1 LCGKAHRGQL
11 LRVRGILRPAR
22 RRDNVRRAPALICNA
37 LNVSRR
43 QRPCARLARQPAF
56 CEIKGLAREERTS
69 EDTALDSPKYLA
81 FLSYSHRDAQWG
93 SWLHKALES
102 YRPPKQLIGKLTAR
116 GAVPKRLVPIF
127 RDREELASATDLGTV
142 INQALE
148 QSGSQ
153 IVICSPTAARSR
165 WVNEEILAFK
175 RLGRED
181 RIFCLIV
188 GGEPNASDDPAHAD
202 EECFPP
208 ALRYRLGPDGKL
220 SGERTEP
227 IAADARPG
235 KDGRFNEKLKL
246 IAGILGVGFDALR
259 QREQSRRQRQLFAIA
274 SGALAG
280 MVITSG
286 LATAALIARA
296 TAQRQTVIAKREAE
310 TARQTTAFL
319 VDLFRISDPSEAR
332 GNSMTAREVL
342 DKGSERIAT
351 QLTNQPQ
358 IQATLMDT
366 LGTVYM
372 GLGLYGQ
379 AKPLLDSAVTQRQ
392 KLSPAEPGELALS
405 LSHVGDLQTFRAEY
419 PDADKAYRQAIA
431 LQRALPA
438 ERRDNAALARSLYG
452 LGNEL
457 ENRGQFEDA
466 ERTLGEALT
475 LQQRLFKGANA
486 DTARTLQVL
495 AWAIRERDPNQAI
508 APMRRA
514 VAMQRELWGSEPYPD
529 YAAAVNDLGLLL
541 RDQGDY
547 DESERLLRE
556 ALAMERKLVG
566 EKHPELALSLNNLA
580 LVLWRKG
587 ALKDAESNYRQ
598 ALAMQRELLG
608 AVHPDVANTLN
619 NLAFVLYDSGDAQG
633 ALQNEAESL
642 AIYQKLFPGD
652 NPDVARTM
660 NRLGYW
666 QTETHD
672 YAAADKNLSE
682 ALAMRRRLFA
692 PTHPEIASSLL
703 HVGILQVAQH
713 KYMDALVSAR
723 TAGDIYTT
731 ALSATNW
738 KTAIAESINGAALTG
753 VHDYPEAEK
762 RLTKSYTI
770 LNTDAGAPEMYRK
783 LTRGYLEELYRSWGR
798 PDEARRYADV
808 VVPAAMTT
816 RN

>member
-1 LCGKAHRGQL
+1 M
-11 LRVRGILRPAR
+11 
-22 RRDNVRRAPALICNA
+22 
-37 LNVSRR
+37 
-43 QRPCARLARQPAF
+43 
-56 CEIKGLAREERTS
+56 CEV
-69 EDTALDSPKYLA
+69 
-81 FLSYSHRDAQWG
+81 WG

-102 YRPPKQLIGKLTAR
+102 YRPPKQIVGKVTPR
-116 GAVPKRLVPIF
+116 GTVPKRLVPIF
-127 RDREELASATDLGTV
+127 RDREELATATDLGTV
-142 INQALE
+142 IDEALRL
-148 QSGSQ
+148 SGCQ
-153 IVICSPTAARSR
+153 IVICSPSAARSR

-188 GGEPNASDDPAHAD
+188 DGEPNASDDPTRTD
-202 EECFPP
+202 ECFPP
-208 ALRYRLGPDGKL
+208 ALRYRLGSDGNL
-220 SGERTEP
+220 SSVRTEP

-235 KDGRFNEKLKL
+235 KDGRGNAKLKL

-259 QREQSRRQRQLFAIA
+259 QREQSRRQRRLFAIA

-280 MVITSG
+280 MVLTTA
-286 LATAALIARA
+286 LAAAALIARA

-310 TARQTTAFL
+310 TARQTTSFL
-319 VDLFRISDPSEAR
+319 IDLFRISDPSEAR
-332 GNSMTAREVL
+332 GNAMTAREVL

-351 QLTNQPQ
+351 QLTNQPE

-372 GLGLYGQ
+372 GLGLSVP
-379 AKPLLDSAVTQRQ
+379 AKPLLDSAVGKRQ
-392 KLSPAEPGELALS
+392 GLAAAEPAQLALS

-419 PDADKAYRQAIA
+419 PDAEKAYRQAIA
-431 LQRALPA
+431 LQRALPPDQ
-438 ERRDNAALARSLYG
+438 RDDAALARSLYG

-457 ENRGQFEDA
+457 ENRGEYEDA
-466 ERTLGEALT
+466 ERTLNEALT

-495 AWAIRERDPNQAI
+495 AWAIRERDPNEAI

-541 RDQGDY
+541 RDQGEY
-547 DESERLLRE
+547 DESEQLLRE
-556 ALAMERKLVG
+556 SLAMERRLVG
-566 EKHPELALSLNNLA
+566 DKHPGMALALNNLA

-587 ALKDAESNYRQ
+587 DLKEAESTYRQ

-608 AVHPDVANTLN
+608 DVHPDVANTLN
-619 NLAFVLYDSGDAQG
+619 NLAFVLYDGGDARG
-633 ALQNEAESL
+633 ALQTEGESL
-642 AIYQKLFPGD
+642 AIYRKLFPAD

-666 QTETHD
+666 LTETHD
-672 YAAADKNLSE
+672 YPAADHYLTE

-692 PTHPEIASSLL
+692 PSHPDIASSLM

-713 KYMDALVSAR
+713 KYQDALVSAR
-723 TAGDIYTT
+723 TAAEIYTA

-738 KTAIAESINGAALTG
+738 KTAICQSINGAALAG
-753 VHDYPEAEK
+753 IGQFPEAEQH
-762 RLTKSYTI
+762 LVQGYTV
-770 LNTDAGAPEMYRK
+770 LSNDAGAPAMYRK
-783 LTRGYLEELYRSWGR
+783 LARGYLEGMYRSWGR
-798 PDEARRYADV
+798 PGDARRYAEV
-808 VVPAAMTT
+808 AVPAGSLTT

>member
-1 LCGKAHRGQL
+1 
-11 LRVRGILRPAR
+11 V
-22 RRDNVRRAPALICNA
+22 
-37 LNVSRR
+37 
-43 QRPCARLARQPAF
+43 
-56 CEIKGLAREERTS
+56 
-69 EDTALDSPKYLA
+69 DSPKYLA
-81 FLSYSHRDAQWG
+81 FLSYSHRDAKWG

-102 YRPPKQLIGKLTAR
+102 YRPPKQIVGKVTAR
-116 GAVPKRLVPIF
+116 GTVPKRLVPIF

-142 INQALE
+142 IDEALRL
-148 QSGSQ
+148 SGCQ
-153 IVICSPTAARSR
+153 IVICSPSAARSR

-188 GGEPNASDDPAHAD
+188 GGEPNASDDPARAE

-208 ALRYRLGPDGKL
+208 ALRYRLGSDGNL
-220 SGERTEP
+220 SSVRTEP

-235 KDGRFNEKLKL
+235 KDGRGNAKLKL

-286 LATAALIARA
+286 LATVAIIERSS
-296 TAQRQTVIAKREAE
+296 AQRQTVIAKREAE

-332 GNSMTAREVL
+332 GNAMTAREVL

-351 QLTNQPQ
+351 QLTNQPG

-372 GLGLYGQ
+372 GLGLYVQ
-379 AKPLLDSAVTQRQ
+379 AKPLLDSAVGKRRG
-392 KLSPAEPGELALS
+392 LAPAEPAQLALS
-405 LSHVGDLQTFRAEY
+405 LSHVGDLQTYRAEY
-419 PDADKAYRQAIA
+419 PDAEKAYRQAIA
-431 LQRALPA
+431 LQRALPPDQ
-438 ERRDNAALARSLYG
+438 RDDVALARSLYG

-457 ENRGQFEDA
+457 ENRGQFDEA
-466 ERTLGEALT
+466 ERTLNEALT

-495 AWAIRERDPNQAI
+495 AWAIRERDPNEAI
-508 APMRRA
+508 PPMRRA

-541 RDQGDY
+541 RDQGEY

-556 ALAMERKLVG
+556 SLAMEQRLVG
-566 EKHPELALSLNNLA
+566 DKHPAMALALNNLA

-587 ALKDAESNYRQ
+587 DLKEAESTYRQ

-608 AVHPDVANTLN
+608 EVHPDVANTLN
-619 NLAFVLYDSGDAQG
+619 NLAFVLYDSGDARG
-633 ALQNEAESL
+633 ALQTEGESL
-642 AIYQKLFPGD
+642 AIYRKLFSED

-666 QTETHD
+666 LTETHD
-672 YAAADKNLSE
+672 YAAADHYLTE
-682 ALAMRRRLFA
+682 ALAMRRRLF
-692 PTHPEIASSLL
+692 PPSHPEIASSLL
-703 HVGILQVAQH
+703 HVAILQVAQH
-713 KYMDALVSAR
+713 KYQEALVSAR
-723 TAGDIYTT
+723 TASEIYTA

-738 KTAIAESINGAALTG
+738 KTAIAESINGAALAG
-753 VHDYPEAEK
+753 IGQYPEAEQH
-762 RLTKSYTI
+762 LVQSYTV
-770 LNTDAGAPEMYRK
+770 LSNDAGAPAMYRK
-783 LTRGYLEELYRSWGR
+783 LARSYLEGLYRSWGR
-798 PDEARRYADV
+798 PSDARRYAEV
-808 VVPAAMTT
+808 AVPGSLTT